1 MTMLSVSPATN
12 FNAFQ
17 KFPLSFDREPIDKT
31 GTKRDRS
38 IADADDTETTL
49 HAMAAKILHYRGS

>member
-1 MTMLSVSPATN
+1 MMMLSVSPATN

-31 GTKRDRS
+31 GTTRDRT
-38 IADADDTETTL
+38 IADEGDTEATL
-49 HAMAAKILHYRGS
+49 HAMAAKILHYGS